1 MRIRTAD
8 LLKGMAVILMIQVH
22 LVELF
27 ATPEIYDSFLGQLL
41 LFLGG
46 PPAAPVFMAVMGYFL
61 AFSTKGLLFDVK
73 RGFKLIIWGF
83 ALNIGL
89 NLNLFYHIY
98 AGAFQLSPWEY
109 LFGVDILFLAGLSV
123 IIIGLIKHFF
133 RNKIWPWLALLF
145 ITIAIPEVFK
155 PSTTD
160 GVSAYFWAYFYSE
173 SWWSYFPVVPWLAY
187 VLAGL
192 LFNLLEE
199 NLKTIYYQFKWPIIA
214 ITAIVLVFTLRYGID
229 VSSHLEQYY
238 HHGMLFFGFTVLFML
253 FWLICFH
260 QITLHVNNVAT
271 NFIEWLGRR
280 VTSVYI
286 FQWLIIG
293 NISTVLFKTQHLM
306 QLTGWFLLVLI
317 LSSLASFTWYK
328 IYRKS

>member
-1 MRIRTAD
+1 MRVRTPD

-22 LVELF
+22 LIELF
-27 ATPEIYDSFLGQLL
+27 ATQEIYDSFFGQLL

-61 AFSTKGLLFDVK
+61 AFSKRGLLFDVK

-89 NLNLFYHIY
+89 NLNLFFHIY
-98 AGAFQLSPWEY
+98 TGVFQLSPWEY

-133 RNKIWPWLALLF
+133 QNKIWPWLVLLF
-145 ITIAIPEVFK
+145 IVIVIPEVIN
-155 PSTTD
+155 PSSTD
-160 GVSAYFWAYFYSE
+160 GISAYLWAYVYSE
-173 SWWSYFPVVPWLAY
+173 NWWSYFPVVPWLAY
-187 VLAGL
+187 VLAGI

-199 NLKTIYYQFKWPIIA
+199 NLKTIYYQFKWPIFA
-214 ITAIVLVFTLRYGID
+214 VTAIVLVFTLRYGIHI
-229 VSSHLEQYY
+229 SSHLEQYY
-238 HHGMLFFGFTVLFML
+238 HHGMLFFGFTTIFML
-253 FWLICFH
+253 FWLISFH

-293 NISTVLFKTQHLM
+293 NISTILYKTQHLM
-306 QLTGWFLLVLI
+306 QLVGWFLMVLI
-317 LSSLASFTWYK
+317 LSSLATFTWYK

>member
-1 MRIRTAD
+1 MRVRTAD

-27 ATPEIYDSFLGQLL
+27 ATPEIYDSFLGQIL

-61 AFSTKGLLFDVK
+61 AFSKRGLLFDVK
-73 RGFKLIIWGF
+73 RGFKLIILGF

-98 AGAFQLSPWEY
+98 TGAFQLSPWEY
-109 LFGVDILFLAGLSV
+109 LFGVDILFLAGLTV

-133 RNKIWPWLALLF
+133 RNKIWPYLALLF

-155 PSTTD
+155 PISAD
-160 GVSAYFWAYFYSE
+160 GVSAYFWAYVYSE

-199 NLKTIYYQFKWPIIA
+199 NLKTIYYQFKWPIFA

-229 VSSHLEQYY
+229 ISSHLEQYY
-238 HHGMLFFGFTVLFML
+238 HHGMLFFGFTIVFML
-253 FWLICFH
+253 FWLISFH

-306 QLTGWFLLVLI
+306 QLAGWFLLVLI

>member
-1 MRIRTAD
+1 MRVRTAD

-61 AFSTKGLLFDVK
+61 AFSKRGLLFDVK

-98 AGAFQLSPWEY
+98 TGAFQLSPWEY

-133 RNKIWPWLALLF
+133 QNKIWPWLALLL

-155 PSTTD
+155 PISAD
-160 GVSAYFWAYFYSE
+160 GVSAYFWAYVYSE

-187 VLAGL
+187 VLTGL

-199 NLKTIYYQFKWPIIA
+199 NLKTIYYQFKWPIFA
-214 ITAIVLVFTLRYGID
+214 VTAIVLVFTLRYGID
-229 VSSHLEQYY
+229 ISSHLEQYY
-238 HHGMLFFGFTVLFML
+238 HHGMLFFGFTTVFML
-253 FWLICFH
+253 FWLISFH
-260 QITLHVNNVAT
+260 QTTLHVNNVAI

-293 NISTVLFKTQHLM
+293 NISTVLFQTQHLM
-306 QLTGWFLLVLI
+306 QLAGWFLLVLI
-317 LSSLASFTWYK
+317 LSSLATFTWYK

>member
-1 MRIRTAD
+1 MRVRTAD
-8 LLKGMAVILMIQVH
+8 ILKGMAVILMIQVH

-27 ATPEIYDSFLGQLL
+27 ATPEIYDSLLGQIL

-46 PPAAPVFMAVMGYFL
+46 PPAAPVFMAIMGYFL
-61 AFSTKGLLFDVK
+61 AFSKGGLLFDVK

-98 AGAFQLSPWEY
+98 TGAFQLSPWEY
-109 LFGVDILFLAGLSV
+109 LFGVDILFLAGLTV

-133 RNKIWPWLALLF
+133 RNKIWPYLALLF
-145 ITIAIPEVFK
+145 ITIAIPEVFN
-155 PSTTD
+155 PISAD
-160 GVSAYFWAYFYSE
+160 GVSAYFWAYVYSE

-199 NLKTIYYQFKWPIIA
+199 NLKTIYYQFKWPIFA

-238 HHGMLFFGFTVLFML
+238 HHGMLFFGFTILFML
-253 FWLICFH
+253 FWLISFH

-293 NISTVLFKTQHLM
+293 NISTLLFKTQHLM
-306 QLTGWFLLVLI
+306 QLAGWFLLVLI